1 MDVEALA
8 HGGASYRSVDDA
20 CMLVVE
26 RSVDPASGSHNS
38 RLDLRRRNRRLR
50 ANNCGSLETDYGCA
64 RTKNEMMSPGIA
76 LHDPV
81 FRAYLLI
88 VLFSLIAGGAL
99 LALLKWGF
107 KKETSSMWRTYCSWL
122 IMAPLALVVVFA
134 GRIPTIVGV
143 TLLAIYAFKEFARA
157 SGLYRDWWMTGAVYA
172 GIVTV
177 GISSVIS
184 HPRGEEPGTGW
195 YGFFVAVPVFEI
207 ALILFIPILRNRARG
222 ELQRMSLAIVGFIYI
237 GWMFGHLGFLA
248 NASNAYG
255 FICYIIFATALSDV
269 AAFTFGKI
277 FGRHPLR
284 SEISPSKTWEGAL
297 GAFGVA
303 MILPWLLRFSFPFF
317 GVWQLSLTGLIVGI
331 GGQLGDLSISVI
343 KRDIGTKDMAATIPG
358 HGGILDRIDSL
369 IYAAPLFMLMA
380 EYYYPLR

>member
-1 MDVEALA
+1 
-8 HGGASYRSVDDA
+8 
-20 CMLVVE
+20 
-26 RSVDPASGSHNS
+26 
-38 RLDLRRRNRRLR
+38 
-50 ANNCGSLETDYGCA
+50 
-64 RTKNEMMSPGIA
+64 MMSPQIA

-81 FRAYLLI
+81 FRAYFWI
-88 VLFSLIAGGAL
+88 VLISLAIAGAVLGFL
-99 LALLKWGF
+99 RFVLK
-107 KKETSSMWRTYCSWL
+107 KQTASMFQTYRWWVF
-122 IMAPLALVVVFA
+122 IAGIGLVVVFL

-157 SGLYRDWWMTGAVYA
+157 SGLYLDAWMTGAVYV

-177 GISSVIS
+177 GVASLIS

-195 YGFFVAVPVFEI
+195 YGFFVASPAFAI

-222 ELQRMSLAIVGFIYI
+222 ELQRISLAIVGFVYI
-237 GWMFGHLGFLA
+237 GWMFGHLGFTA

-255 FICYIIFATALSDV
+255 FICYIIFATGLTDV

-297 GAFGVA
+297 GALGVA
-303 MILPWLLRFSFPFF
+303 MILPWVLRFSFPFF
-317 GVWQLSLTGLIVGI
+317 GAWQLILTGLIVGI

-369 IYAAPLFMLMA
+369 I
-380 EYYYPLR
+380 

>member
-1 MDVEALA
+1 
-8 HGGASYRSVDDA
+8 
-20 CMLVVE
+20 
-26 RSVDPASGSHNS
+26 
-38 RLDLRRRNRRLR
+38 
-50 ANNCGSLETDYGCA
+50 
-64 RTKNEMMSPGIA
+64 MSPQIA

-81 FRAYLLI
+81 FRAYFFI
-88 VLFSLIAGGAL
+88 VLISLAVGGAVL
-99 LALLKWGF
+99 GF
-107 KKETSSMWRTYCSWL
+107 LRFVLNKETTSMFRTYWSWL
-122 IMAPLALVVVFA
+122 VMAGLGLAFVFL

-143 TLLAIYAFKEFARA
+143 TLLAVFAFKEFARA

-177 GISSVIS
+177 GIASLIS
-184 HPRGEEPGTGW
+184 HPRGDEPGTGW
-195 YGFFVAVPVFEI
+195 YGFFVAVPVFAI
-207 ALILFIPILRNRARG
+207 ALILLIPILRNRARG

-248 NASNAYG
+248 NARNAYG
-255 FICYIIFATALSDV
+255 FLCFIIFATALSDV

-277 FGRHPLR
+277 FGQHPLR
-284 SEISPSKTWEGAL
+284 SEISPNKTWEGAL
-297 GAFGVA
+297 GAFVVA

-317 GVWQLSLTGLIVGI
+317 GACQLILAGLIVGI

-369 IYAAPLFMLMA
+369 IYAAPLFLHMA
-380 EYYYPLR
+380 GYYYPLK